1 MRVCSQVLW
10 GLINCIPTAIMGI
23 VAWVYAA
30 DGAADDRGAAPP
42 PPPPPARASHLISCA
57 RMRAGA
63 QDEITAWLIGV
74 IVTFAIIFA
83 INSSIHSFLVVHYAK
98 HDKARPADRGVI
110 AIRLQHDCDA

>member
-1 MRVCSQVLW
+1 
-10 GLINCIPTAIMGI
+10 
-23 VAWVYAA
+23 
-30 DGAADDRGAAPP
+30 
-42 PPPPPARASHLISCA
+42 
-57 RMRAGA
+57 
-63 QDEITAWLIGV
+63 V

>member
-1 MRVCSQVLW
+1 MRVCPQVLW

-42 PPPPPARASHLISCA
+42 SPPRAPLTSSLSARV
-57 RMRAGA
+57 RAGA

-83 INSSIHSFLVVHYAK
+83 INSSMHSFLVVHYAK
-98 HDKARPADRGVI
+98 HDKARPADRGAI